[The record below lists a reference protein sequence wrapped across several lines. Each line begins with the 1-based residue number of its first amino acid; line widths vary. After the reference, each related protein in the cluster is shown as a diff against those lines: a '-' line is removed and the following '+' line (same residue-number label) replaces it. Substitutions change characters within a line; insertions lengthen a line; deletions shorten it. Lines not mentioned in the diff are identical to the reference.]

1 MKLQDAFLG
10 RALID
15 SLRFPYKL
23 TTSAV
28 NNVNHCQTS
37 QLQ

>member
-10 RALID
+10 RALIYL
-15 SLRFPYKL
+15 LRLHYKL

-37 QLQ
+37 HLP